1 MIEPDIPTA
10 SSVYGFDVLH
20 EPRFAADMQRAI
32 RTGHKVAS
40 APFDLYEGG
49 RVYLLMQ
56 PVFLGKEDGGAS
68 AGRGTLIGV
77 VALVV
82 YCEKLLTIAPNEGCQ
97 LIWTCR
103 FRHRA
108 IVELP
113 STAHMASIRA
123 VITGCRS
130 WLVWMLACP

>member
-1 MIEPDIPTA
+1 MFCM
-10 SSVYGFDVLH
+10 S
-20 EPRFAADMQRAI
+20 RALPLI
-32 RTGHKVAS
+32 CNARSGPGKVAS

-82 YCEKLLTIAPNEGCQ
+82 YCEKLLTIAPNEG
-97 LIWTCR
+97 
-103 FRHRA
+103 
-108 IVELP
+108 
-113 STAHMASIRA
+113 AS
-123 VITGCRS
+123 
-130 WLVWMLACP
+130 